1 MTPKE
6 LVLDFYKNDLM
17 LQKSEV
23 TEFLH
28 DDLIIEWNSSKGFVQ
43 MKKEDVLNLSDE
55 LSKAYVR
62 SKMRITHIIAEDN
75 IVSVRYS
82 HFVKTIE
89 NPREEMLLA
98 HFFVIWEIKDGKLFR
113 GFQMSQFS

>member
-6 LVLDFYKNDLM
+6 LVLDFYKNDLI

-23 TEFLH
+23 NEFLH
-28 DDLIIEWNSSKGFVQ
+28 PDLVIEWNSTKGFIQ
-43 MKKEDVLNLSDE
+43 MKKEDVLNLSDD
-55 LSKAYVR
+55 LAKAYVR
-62 SKMRITHIIAEDN
+62 SKIRITHILSEDN
-75 IVSVRYS
+75 LVSVRYS

-98 HFFVIWEIKDGKLFR
+98 HFYVIWEVKDGKLYR
-113 GFQMSQFS
+113 GYQMSQFS